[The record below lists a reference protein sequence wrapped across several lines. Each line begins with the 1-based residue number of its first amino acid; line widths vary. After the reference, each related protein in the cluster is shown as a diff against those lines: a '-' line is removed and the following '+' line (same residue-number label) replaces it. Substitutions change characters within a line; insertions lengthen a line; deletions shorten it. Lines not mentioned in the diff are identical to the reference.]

1 MKNIVKRKTSF
12 KNLDSQIFINSH
24 CVKSVQIGSFFSSV
38 FSCIRTEYRKMQTSK
53 NSVSA
58 HFWCSVV
65 VTVLKLNFPKQK
77 TDIQAFW
84 DYKRLQNDLFRSELY
99 YELSKLDACNLKF
112 EHLFNIFSEVL
123 NKHATMK
130 KKYLRANQGQFLRKE
145 LNKELWLDLY
155 FVKSAL
161 KRKALTQKIAYKQR
175 KYCVNLLRR
184 TKKNC
189 FANISISSIN
199 YNKKFWKSV
208 KPLFSDTRF

>member
-1 MKNIVKRKTSF
+1 MKNIVKQKTFF

-24 CVKSVQIGSFFSSV
+24 CLKSVQIGSFFSFV
-38 FSCIRTEYRKMQTSK
+38 FSYIRTEYRKMKTSK

-65 VTVLKLNFPKQK
+65 VTVLKLNFAKQK
-77 TDIQAFW
+77 TDIQTFW

-123 NKHATMK
+123 NKHAAMK

-145 LNKELWLDLY
+145 VNKAAMTRSIFRKKCLKE
-155 FVKSAL
+155 KS
-161 KRKALTQKIAYKQR
+161 TDS
-175 KYCVNLLRR
+175 
-184 TKKNC
+184 KNC
-189 FANISISSIN
+189 I
-199 YNKKFWKSV
+199 
-208 KPLFSDTRF
+208 